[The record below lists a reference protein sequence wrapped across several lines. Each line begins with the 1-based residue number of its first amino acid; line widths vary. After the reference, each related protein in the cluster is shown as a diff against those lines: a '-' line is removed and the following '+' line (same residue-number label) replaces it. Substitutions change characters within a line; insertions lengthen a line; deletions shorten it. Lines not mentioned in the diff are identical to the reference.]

1 MSVVRSET
9 KAVRSLTKSIKS
21 VMGITSHQ
29 MEGAARHM
37 ELPPTIPILPE
48 PSYIYEYMFVFQEH
62 RPRGK
67 GAVPL
72 SHYSMTVREF
82 CLRMVASMCLGTAW
96 TMQLPIVALAA
107 ALAALLPFLVA

>member
-1 MSVVRSET
+1 MKNET
-9 KAVRSLTKSIKS
+9 KAVKSLTKSIKS

-37 ELPPTIPILPE
+37 ELPSTIPILTE
-48 PSYIYEYMFVFQEH
+48 LGHIYEYVFVLQGTMT
-62 RPRGK
+62 PRDK
-67 GAVPL
+67 GTVPL

-107 ALAALLPFLVA
+107 ALAASLAFLVA

>member
-1 MSVVRSET
+1 MRFERCLSASERPTSAVKNET

-37 ELPPTIPILPE
+37 ELPSTIPILPE

-62 RPRGK
+62 RP
-67 GAVPL
+67 P
-72 SHYSMTVREF
+72 
-82 CLRMVASMCLGTAW
+82 
-96 TMQLPIVALAA
+96 
-107 ALAALLPFLVA
+107 